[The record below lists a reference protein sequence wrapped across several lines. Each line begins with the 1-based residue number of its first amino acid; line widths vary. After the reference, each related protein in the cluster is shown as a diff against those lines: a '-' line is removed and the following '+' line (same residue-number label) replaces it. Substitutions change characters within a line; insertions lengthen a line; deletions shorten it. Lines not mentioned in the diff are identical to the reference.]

1 MAISARAAT
10 LTGTILDDMGA
21 VIPDA
26 RVIIHWDA
34 VGLDSVKENVGT
46 KDDKIAITNQSGQFS
61 VELPPGVYDVFV
73 EAAGFSPHCEKVPLK
88 GKQFR
93 PYKAQ
98 LKVSRMLK
106 TQLDSEQQH
115 RDVKIY
121 AFFPETNGFP
131 AMK

>member
-1 MAISARAAT
+1 
-10 LTGTILDDMGA
+10 
-21 VIPDA
+21 
-26 RVIIHWDA
+26 
-34 VGLDSVKENVGT
+34 VKENVGT

-73 EAAGFSPHCEKVPLK
+73 AAAGFSPHCEKVPLK

-106 TQLDSEQQH
+106 TQLD
-115 RDVKIY
+115 
-121 AFFPETNGFP
+121 
-131 AMK
+131 